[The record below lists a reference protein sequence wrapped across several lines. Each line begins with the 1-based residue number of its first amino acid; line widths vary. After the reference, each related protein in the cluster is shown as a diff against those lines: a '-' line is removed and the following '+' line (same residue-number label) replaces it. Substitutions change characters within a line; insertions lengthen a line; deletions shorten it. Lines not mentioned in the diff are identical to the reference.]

1 MYANGTIP
9 RILSPKSYIVIL
21 DICAIMF
28 IVDDKDAILFAEP
41 DTP

>member
-9 RILSPKSYIVIL
+9 RILSPKSLIVIL
-21 DICAIMF
+21 DIWANMF
-28 IVDDKDAILFAEP
+28 IVDDRDAIRLDEP